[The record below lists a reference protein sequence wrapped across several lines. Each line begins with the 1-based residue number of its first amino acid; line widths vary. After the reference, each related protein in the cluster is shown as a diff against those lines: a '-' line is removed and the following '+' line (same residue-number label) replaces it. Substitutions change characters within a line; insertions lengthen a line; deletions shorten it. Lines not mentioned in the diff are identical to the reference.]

1 MCGESTYEHTSD
13 DLMVIMSNSHS
24 LVGHG
29 DRHFAGGSP
38 LIQLLMLLLA
48 CSALFFATPIM
59 AQPPAESLT
68 ADFPGLTAKERSRIA
83 KKESEEAKAD
93 AEYQTVMSEAER
105 FFQDQQFEQALSE
118 FRKARTLRPYN
129 VYPKVKIKDLEAML
143 GKSVAAPAPVPL
155 PVEQPEPSGAEA
167 NATYEPGKVISKVE
181 EPSLAVQRVREKRS
195 AIVEKV
201 ASAEPAVPTRQIEGS
216 GVPVP
221 GGVTELRY
229 KEANAFVIERR
240 VLEEQRPV
248 VYKRVQNAFG
258 QVYYFKDSTGI
269 GARVWKERFSE
280 P

>member
-1 MCGESTYEHTSD
+1 
-13 DLMVIMSNSHS
+13 MSNCLS
-24 LVGHG
+24 LV
-29 DRHFAGGSP
+29 DAITRLKATRSP
-38 LIQLLMLLLA
+38 IAQLLRLLVASLV
-48 CSALFFATPIM
+48 LFLATPTK

-68 ADFPGLTAKERSRIA
+68 DDFPGLTAKERSRIA
-83 KKESEEAKAD
+83 NKESEEAKAD
-93 AEYQTVMSEAER
+93 AEYQAVMSEAER

-143 GKSVAAPAPVPL
+143 GKFVAAPAPVPL
-155 PVEQPEPSGAEA
+155 RVEQPGPIGTEA
-167 NATYEPGKVISKVE
+167 NATSEPEKVISKAE

-195 AIVEKV
+195 ATVEKV
-201 ASAEPAVPTRQIEGS
+201 ASAEEPAVPTRQIEGS
-216 GVPVP
+216 SLPAP
-221 GGVTELRY
+221 EGVTELRY

-258 QVYYFKDSTGI
+258 QVYYFRDSTGI
-269 GARVWKERFSE
+269 GARAWKERFSE